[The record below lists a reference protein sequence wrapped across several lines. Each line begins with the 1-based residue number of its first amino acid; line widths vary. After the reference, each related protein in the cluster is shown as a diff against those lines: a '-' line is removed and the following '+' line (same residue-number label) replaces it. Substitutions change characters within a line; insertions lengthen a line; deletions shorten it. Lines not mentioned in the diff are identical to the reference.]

1 MAASPSGE
9 DDDMSTDHEPGK
21 RRILG
26 IDWGTSNRRA
36 YLVDA
41 AGTSVDTRAD
51 DQGMLAARPDFG
63 ASLAALLADMR
74 IDAGIPV
81 IASGMVGSAQGWKE
95 TPYLDAAVPLTDLP
109 RHLVRVD
116 DAASRCSCLIVPGY
130 VARDADGRV
139 DVMRGEEMQLL
150 GAVALGRRDGWFV
163 LPGTHSKWVRLEAG
177 VIRHVSTFM
186 TGEFF
191 ATLGKQGTLAPLMA
205 GADRAGGN
213 VKHDDDDDESAF
225 VAGIDEGRRGALLT
239 QALFGVRAR
248 VVTGAMPAA
257 HTRAFVSGLLIGAE
271 LAAAMALMGA
281 ARGPVT
287 SVAAPKLYA
296 RYASAAAH
304 LGITLQPL
312 QPDAVYGAALGVF
325 LDQLDAP

>member
-1 MAASPSGE
+1 
-9 DDDMSTDHEPGK
+9 MSTDK

-63 ASLAALLADMR
+63 PSLAALLADMR
-74 IDAGIPV
+74 IDAGVPV

-95 TPYLDAAVPLTDLP
+95 TPYLDAAVPLTELP

-116 DAASRCSCLIVPGY
+116 DDASRRNCLIVPGY
-130 VARDADGRV
+130 VARDADGRI

-150 GAVALGRRDGWFV
+150 GAVALGRHDGWFV

-205 GADRAGGN
+205 GADRAGSNAG
-213 VKHDDDDDESAF
+213 DDDDEGAF
-225 VAGIDEGRRGALLT
+225 VAGVDEARRGALLT

-271 LAAAMALMGA
+271 LVAALGLMGA

-287 SVAAPKLYA
+287 SVAAAKLYA
-296 RYASAAAH
+296 HYASAAAH

-312 QPDAVYGAALGVF
+312 QPDAVYCAALGVF